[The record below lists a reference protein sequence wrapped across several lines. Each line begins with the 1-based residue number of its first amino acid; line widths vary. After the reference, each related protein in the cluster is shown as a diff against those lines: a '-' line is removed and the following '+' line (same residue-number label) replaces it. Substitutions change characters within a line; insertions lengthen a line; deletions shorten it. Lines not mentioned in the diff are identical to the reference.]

1 MPLSARFRTARAV
14 SSAGEHRPYKP
25 GVAGSIPAPPI
36 RIDLA
41 PALAIRRVARDGAHG
56 LGTLGASGGASSRI
70 AHRPHEALHRVS
82 LDVEAGRTTVIL
94 GANGAG
100 KTTLLNAIAGLVRPQ
115 PGGRILFEGRSIEAE
130 PPHRKVAAG
139 IALVPEGRRLF
150 GQMTVVD
157 NLRMDIRAVD
167 VETSEIVAV
176 LKKSD
181 RTSELLSVVVA
192 LADEF
197 GQQLN
202 LVPPSNRP
210 AMEPIPVPATIAFS
224 RAVDFEDRGEVDR
237 AIQEYERTLELHPSH
252 RDAQLALQRLR
263 GTQ

>member
-1 MPLSARFRTARAV
+1 LHKSALVLTAVCVLGSVAVRAV
-14 SSAGEHRPYKP
+14 PAHAQDLPTVAVLDFTSFMMGDGGAAVNLGKAITAMLVTEFSNRDGIQVIERAQLNDMLREQDLVLSGRVDESSAIEIGKM
-25 GVAGSIPAPPI
+25 
-36 RIDLA
+36 
-41 PALAIRRVARDGAHG
+41 
-56 LGTLGASGGASSRI
+56 LGAQYVLLGQASSI
-70 AHRPHEALHRVS
+70 
-82 LDVEAGRTTVIL
+82 
-94 GANGAG
+94 
-100 KTTLLNAIAGLVRPQ
+100 
-115 PGGRILFEGRSIEAE
+115 
-130 PPHRKVAAG
+130 
-139 IALVPEGRRLF
+139 
-150 GQMTVVD
+150 VD

-210 AMEPIPVPATIAFS
+210 AMESIPVPATIAFS
-224 RAVDFEDRGEVDR
+224 RAVDFEDRGELDR

-252 RDAQLALQRLR
+252 RDAQLALERLR
-263 GTQ
+263 GA

>member
-1 MPLSARFRTARAV
+1 MAGKGRVVRPPARIPPSVQQAALHKPGIVLTAILAMGSAAVRAEPASAQDLPTVAVLDFSSFMMGDGGAAVNLGKAITAMLVTEFSNREGIRVIERAQLNDMLREQDLVLSGRV
-14 SSAGEHRPYKP
+14 DESSAIEIGKL
-25 GVAGSIPAPPI
+25 V
-36 RIDLA
+36 
-41 PALAIRRVARDGAHG
+41 GAQYVL
-56 LGTLGASGGASSRI
+56 LGQASSI
-70 AHRPHEALHRVS
+70 
-82 LDVEAGRTTVIL
+82 
-94 GANGAG
+94 
-100 KTTLLNAIAGLVRPQ
+100 
-115 PGGRILFEGRSIEAE
+115 
-130 PPHRKVAAG
+130 
-139 IALVPEGRRLF
+139 
-150 GQMTVVD
+150 VD

-197 GQQLN
+197 GQQLH
-202 LVPPSNRP
+202 LVPPSHRP
-210 AMEPIPVPATIAFS
+210 AIEPIPVPATIAFS
-224 RAVDFEDRGEVDR
+224 RALDYEDRGEVDR

>member
-1 MPLSARFRTARAV
+1 VL
-14 SSAGEHRPYKP
+14 
-25 GVAGSIPAPPI
+25 
-36 RIDLA
+36 
-41 PALAIRRVARDGAHG
+41 
-56 LGTLGASGGASSRI
+56 LGQASSI
-70 AHRPHEALHRVS
+70 
-82 LDVEAGRTTVIL
+82 
-94 GANGAG
+94 
-100 KTTLLNAIAGLVRPQ
+100 
-115 PGGRILFEGRSIEAE
+115 
-130 PPHRKVAAG
+130 
-139 IALVPEGRRLF
+139 
-150 GQMTVVD
+150 VD

-210 AMEPIPVPATIAFS
+210 AIESIPVPATIAFS
-224 RAVDFEDRGEVDR
+224 RAVDFEDRGETER
-237 AIQEYERTLELHPSH
+237 AIQEYERTLELHPTH
-252 RDAQLALQRLR
+252 RDAQLALARLR

>member
-1 MPLSARFRTARAV
+1 LHKSAIVAVALCFLGPASVRPDQAEAQDLPTVAVLDFTSFMMGDGGAAVNLGKAITAMLVTEFSNRDGIQVIERAQLNDMLREQDLVLSGRV
-14 SSAGEHRPYKP
+14 DESSAIEIGK
-25 GVAGSIPAPPI
+25 
-36 RIDLA
+36 L
-41 PALAIRRVARDGAHG
+41 
-56 LGTLGASGGASSRI
+56 LGAQYVLLGQASSI
-70 AHRPHEALHRVS
+70 
-82 LDVEAGRTTVIL
+82 
-94 GANGAG
+94 
-100 KTTLLNAIAGLVRPQ
+100 
-115 PGGRILFEGRSIEAE
+115 
-130 PPHRKVAAG
+130 
-139 IALVPEGRRLF
+139 
-150 GQMTVVD
+150 VD

-210 AMEPIPVPATIAFS
+210 AMESIPVPATIAFS
-224 RAVDFEDRGEVDR
+224 RAVDFEDRGETDR

-252 RDAQLALQRLR
+252 RDAQLALARLR
-263 GTQ
+263 EGQ

>member
-1 MPLSARFRTARAV
+1 LHKSVLVLTAVCVLGSVAVRAV
-14 SSAGEHRPYKP
+14 PAHAQDLPTVAVLDFTSFMMGDGGAAVNLGKAITAMLVTEFSNRDGIQVIERAQLNDMLREQDLVLSGRVDESSAIEIGKM
-25 GVAGSIPAPPI
+25 
-36 RIDLA
+36 
-41 PALAIRRVARDGAHG
+41 
-56 LGTLGASGGASSRI
+56 LGAQYVLLGQASSI
-70 AHRPHEALHRVS
+70 
-82 LDVEAGRTTVIL
+82 
-94 GANGAG
+94 
-100 KTTLLNAIAGLVRPQ
+100 
-115 PGGRILFEGRSIEAE
+115 
-130 PPHRKVAAG
+130 
-139 IALVPEGRRLF
+139 
-150 GQMTVVD
+150 VD

-202 LVPPSNRP
+202 LVPPSDRP
-210 AMEPIPVPATIAFS
+210 AMESIPVPATIAFS
-224 RAVDFEDRGEVDR
+224 RAVDFEDRGELDR

-263 GTQ
+263 GA